1 MHVFLTKRLVTFPS
15 SPSFLAAFVKN
26 SPICC
31 VCVCVCFLFFCK
43 RSSIPPDL
51 IVRRSA
57 MVYCQEKRGDR
68 FLYLVR
74 TIAGKVE
81 IITNWTAPGISRVGF
96 WTKSPAVAVSLSAF
110 HTRTCFPLT
119 GSSSTT
125 ISPHWSLRHSSLAL
139 NPKIFSIS

>member
-1 MHVFLTKRLVTFPS
+1 MHVFLTKWLVTFPS
-15 SPSFLAAFVKN
+15 SPAFLAAFVKN
-26 SPICC
+26 SPICF
-31 VCVCVCFLFFCK
+31 VCVCVFFFA
-43 RSSIPPDL
+43 RGAMIPPDR

-57 MVYCQEKRGDR
+57 MVYCQEKRGVR